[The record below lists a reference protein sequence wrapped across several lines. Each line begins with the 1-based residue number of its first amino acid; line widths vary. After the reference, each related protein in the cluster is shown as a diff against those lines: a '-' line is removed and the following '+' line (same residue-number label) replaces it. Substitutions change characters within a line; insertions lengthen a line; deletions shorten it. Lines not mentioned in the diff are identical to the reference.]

1 MSVEGTYRN
10 HAARLRELVMEALRA
25 EEGYAE
31 VRRRIRRYLSG
42 EEVGADLAEELAE
55 EAEQQFR
62 WIDRRRMGPEDRRRA
77 AEVLEGAGEGFARM
91 EGATGERLKKV
102 VVRAIQDD
110 ATLGEIENRVARALS
125 SGRHQAYTVA
135 NTARAGFDRAGT
147 FRSAEQIREDTPEG
161 EEAEQL
167 HFKFVG
173 PPPERAFCK

>member
-77 AEVLEGAGEGFARM
+77 AEVLEGAGAGFARM
-91 EGATGERLKKV
+91 EGATRERLKKV

-110 ATLGEIENRVARALS
+110 DASLEEIENRVARALS
-125 SGRHQAYTVA
+125 SGWH
-135 NTARAGFDRAGT
+135 
-147 FRSAEQIREDTPEG
+147 
-161 EEAEQL
+161 
-167 HFKFVG
+167 
-173 PPPERAFCK
+173 